1 MKKLIYMLV
10 MASMT
15 AAPTQAQ
22 LRVNKN
28 GQMVI
33 GKTTS
38 EQTMMR
44 KVSSTDTVCN
54 ETDSLASLVILGR
67 GAGGS
72 GAYVSFGSSAVT
84 VGEGTSN
91 SEAGI
96 AGRLMLRG
104 TEGLAYTDGT
114 SEVFSYSGEESAFSF
129 TCPVSAAGFVVT
141 QPAEERGA
149 ACPVKGVNPI
159 AMLTPV
165 SYTQHV
171 AQAKPGKGGITS
183 GTQNRSTYG
192 FDMESFRKA
201 LPGLVVEN
209 GDGTVGV
216 DYMALIPLLV
226 SEVND
231 LRAKVE
237 GYEAALNEISGNRE
251 AAGVGMT
258 GVVKASL
265 SQNRPN
271 PFRTT
276 TAIECVVPEEAGS
289 AAVCL
294 YDLNGRQ
301 IARYDVAE
309 RGATTVSVKGD
320 TLSPGMYLY
329 TLVVDGTEIDCRRMV
344 ITD

>member
-1 MKKLIYMLV
+1 MLV

-114 SEVFSYSGEESAFSF
+114 SEVFSYSREGSAFTF

-141 QPAEERGA
+141 NGTIKQGAEVSIQSDSIEFEEGFNVELGA
-149 ACPVKGVNPI
+149 SF
-159 AMLTPV
+159 
-165 SYTQHV
+165 SY
-171 AQAKPGKGGITS
+171 
-183 GTQNRSTYG
+183 N
-192 FDMESFRKA
+192 
-201 LPGLVVEN
+201 
-209 GDGTVGV
+209 
-216 DYMALIPLLV
+216 
-226 SEVND
+226 
-231 LRAKVE
+231 
-237 GYEAALNEISGNRE
+237 
-251 AAGVGMT
+251 
-258 GVVKASL
+258 
-265 SQNRPN
+265 
-271 PFRTT
+271 
-276 TAIECVVPEEAGS
+276 
-289 AAVCL
+289 
-294 YDLNGRQ
+294 
-301 IARYDVAE
+301 
-309 RGATTVSVKGD
+309 
-320 TLSPGMYLY
+320 
-329 TLVVDGTEIDCRRMV
+329 
-344 ITD
+344 